1 MNTKNARLGFWGT
14 PDFAVPALQRLIDE
28 GYFFPHIV
36 TQPDKPVGRKHL
48 LTASPVKQL
57 AQQYH
62 IPVFQP
68 ATLKDDRFF
77 EWLKKEHLDV
87 VIVVA
92 YGKIIPERL
101 LSVPRLGMVNIH
113 GSLLPL
119 LRGASPIQAAI
130 VQGFTK
136 TGITIQ
142 KVATKMDEGDVFVQQ
157 TVSIADRET
166 AETLHDKLS
175 QAAADLLSKN
185 LPAILSGELRAAP
198 QQHAQ
203 ATYTKKLSREDG
215 EIDWSKSATAL
226 DHFIRGMY
234 PWPGAWTE
242 INGKR
247 LHVHEALLEKR
258 SAEGKPGTFIVDNE
272 NLFALCT
279 DGVLKI
285 LSLTLEGEKRQTAQ
299 DFIHGHASLLEEKN
313 TPKNISE
320 ALKK

>member
-1 MNTKNARLGFWGT
+1 MHTKNARLGFWGT

-28 GYFFPHIV
+28 GYSFSHIV

-57 AQQYH
+57 AQQCH

-68 ATLKDDRFF
+68 ATLKDDTFF
-77 EWLKKEHLDV
+77 EWLKKEHLDL

-92 YGKIIPERL
+92 YGKIIPEKF

-130 VQGFTK
+130 VRGFTK

-142 KVATKMDEGDVFVQQ
+142 KVATQMDEGDVFVQQ
-157 TVSIADRET
+157 AVPIADRET

-175 QAAADLLSKN
+175 QTAADLLAQN

-198 QQHAQ
+198 QNHAQ

-215 EIDWSKSATAL
+215 KIDWNKNTASL
-226 DHFIRGMY
+226 DHFIRGMN
-234 PWPGAWTE
+234 PWPGAWSKVA
-242 INGKR
+242 GKR
-247 LHVHEALLEKR
+247 CHIHEALPEKG
-258 SAEGKPGTFIVDNE
+258 SPNGKPGTFVVDNK
-272 NLFALCT
+272 NLFAICHG
-279 DGVLKI
+279 GVLRI
-285 LSLTLEGEKRQTAQ
+285 LSLTLEGEKRQNAQ
-299 DFIHGHASLLEEKN
+299 DFIHGHASMLE
-313 TPKNISE
+313 TDC
-320 ALKK
+320 